1 MPSGPTPDR
10 RALLA
15 GTAGTLAAASG
26 CVGGLRTLVGRE
38 RRRQLSLSIAT
49 LPANHDPGAL
59 GIANHLRETLTRAG
73 VDASVEPMAPEAL
86 LRAVLVNQ
94 QFDLFVAQ
102 YPSRGRPD
110 ELRTLLHSA
119 YGEEAGWQNPF
130 GFSSVAVDDMLDRQR
145 TEAGEDRGGTVRQ
158 LQDRT
163 VELQPFTVVAFGDRI
178 AAARTDRFAG
188 WPPGGPTDL
197 TDYLDVE
204 RTEEADEL
212 RPVITDVRPTRNLNP
227 IAVEYRDGD
236 PVTPLLYEPLVRRLH
251 GKPTPWLAR
260 SIRWTEGPL
269 SAAVT
274 LRETTWHDETP
285 LTGDDV
291 AFTYEFLADTS
302 LGEFDSPVPTPWR
315 RGAASLVESATVREG
330 GVELTFDTPNRA
342 IARRALEVPILPA
355 HVWREFTG
363 RADVAGI
370 DIVGGTTE
378 ALVRPNEPPVG
389 SGPLAF
395 ESATDDQSVTL
406 SAFEGHFLARGDTE
420 GLPEPLAS
428 QPVFDRAAFTVAPSE
443 EAVAELLDG
452 GDADVTGDDLHPDT
466 VPSVSRSDDVS
477 LFVDRSPA
485 FYLVGY
491 NCRRQPLSN
500 QRFRRV
506 VARHLDRE
514 HLVSTAFRDYA
525 RPAEVPM
532 PGRWTP
538 PALRWSGTARLAFL
552 GEDGE
557 LTVAAARDAFR
568 EAGYSYEDDRLV
580 TRGDG

>member
-1 MPSGPTPDR
+1 MASGPTPDR

-26 CVGGLRTLVGRE
+26 CVGGLRNLVGRE

-49 LPANHDPGAL
+49 LPANHDPDAL
-59 GIANHLRETLTRAG
+59 GIANHLRENLTRAG
-73 VDASVEPMAPEAL
+73 VDATVEPMAPEAL
-86 LRAVLVNQ
+86 LRAVLVNHE
-94 QFDLFVAQ
+94 FDIFVAQ

-130 GFSSVAVDDMLDRQR
+130 GFSSVAVDDVLDRQR
-145 TEAGEDRGGTVRQ
+145 TEAGEDRVRAVRR
-158 LQDRT
+158 LQERA

-197 TDYLDVE
+197 TDYLDAE
-204 RTEEADEL
+204 RTDGAAEL
-212 RPVITDVRPTRNLNP
+212 RAVITDVRPTRNLNP

-236 PVTPLLYEPLVRRLH
+236 PVTPLLYEPLVRRPD
-251 GKPTPWLAR
+251 GEPTPWLAR
-260 SIRWTEGPL
+260 SIRWTDDPP

-274 LRETTWHDETP
+274 LRETSWHDDTP
-285 LTGDDV
+285 VTGEDV

-302 LGEFDSPVPTPWR
+302 LGSFDSPVPTPWR
-315 RGAASLVESATVREG
+315 RGAASLVDSASVREG
-330 GVELTFDTPNRA
+330 TVELTFDTPNRSV
-342 IARRALEVPILPA
+342 ARRALEVPILPA

-378 ALVRPNEPPVG
+378 ALVRPNETPVG
-389 SGPLAF
+389 SGPLAV
-395 ESATDDQSVTL
+395 ESATDEQSITL
-406 SAFEGHFLARGDTE
+406 SAFEGHFLARGDTV
-420 GLPEPLAS
+420 GLPESLAS
-428 QPVFDRAAFTVAPSE
+428 RPVFDRAAFTVAPSE
-443 EAVAELLDG
+443 AAVAELLG
-452 GDADVTGDDLHPDT
+452 GGTADVTGEDLHADT
-466 VPSVSRSDDVS
+466 VPDVSRSDDVS

-485 FYLVGY
+485 FYFVGY

-532 PGRWTP
+532 SGRWTP
-538 PALRWSGTARLAFL
+538 PELAWSGTARLAFL
-552 GEDGE
+552 GEDGDVN
-557 LTVAAARDAFR
+557 VAAAREAFR
-568 EAGYSYEDDRLV
+568 AAGYTYEDDRLV
-580 TRGDG
+580 TRGGG